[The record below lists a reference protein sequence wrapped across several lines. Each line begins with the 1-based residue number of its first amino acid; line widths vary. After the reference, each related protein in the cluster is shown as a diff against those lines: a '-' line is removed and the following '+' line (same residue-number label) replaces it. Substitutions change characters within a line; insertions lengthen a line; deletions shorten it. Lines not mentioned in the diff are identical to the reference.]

1 MRYVIELRRAPGDED
16 RVEGFLLAEGAST
29 PAPFSGWMELLCL
42 LQPPPEPPGN
52 GHLEPASRHSQTGG
66 V

>member
-16 RVEGFLLAEGAST
+16 RVEGFLLVEGAPT

-42 LQPPPEPPGN
+42 LQPPPEPSGN
-52 GHLEPASRHSQTGG
+52 GHLETASMRPRTGG